1 MKKLI
6 VLSVLF
12 LASCSESSITNTD
25 DCECNKNIYYK
36 GEIINSE
43 YYSNDCADDGTILL
57 SSSIQSIKI
66 ECK

>member
-12 LASCSESSITNTD
+12 LTGCNQTNIE
-25 DCECNKNIYYK
+25 DCECNKNIYFK
-36 GEIINSE
+36 GEIIESE
-43 YYSNDCADDGTILL
+43 YYSNDCADDNKIILI
-57 SSSIQSIKI
+57 SDIQSIKI

>member
-12 LASCSESSITNTD
+12 LTGCNQTNTE
-25 DCECNKNIYYK
+25 DCECNKNIYFK
-36 GEIINSE
+36 GEIIESE
-43 YYSNDCADDGTILL
+43 YYSNDCADDNKIILI
-57 SSSIQSIKI
+57 SDIQSIKI